1 MSDLIREYLYVNF
14 AARIRDTQ
22 EKKSLNCGGKRNV
35 FRCSNLQEVQQI
47 FKDIFVPDT
56 HKKALG
62 YSFFLRLNVLFSTH
76 ICALN
81 I

>member
-14 AARIRDTQ
+14 AARIWDTQ
-22 EKKSLNCGGKRNV
+22 GKKVWIVEENV
-35 FRCSNLQEVQQI
+35 FRCSNLQEVQRI